1 MKKINFKDGINC
13 YPFIE
18 EHIEKNLYVKQDKNI
33 IVYVDSLPEK
43 KFEKKKNDIFIYIQ
57 VESYYVLS
65 HKMVHIWDYD
75 FDLVLAFKYNNKN
88 DNKNKK
94 NNVIK
99 FLPYNKVYWI
109 APTHDLKKNL
119 NLPFLKPIDYNI
131 KNKKCKVSM
140 LCGEKNW
147 APGHIFR
154 REIWLYQEKMNFDKN
169 FKYSEKYGDL
179 KLFIDNKKISHN
191 KDKTELFI
199 DSMFHIAIENNQA
212 TDYFTEKLIDCFVS
226 KTIPIYYGC
235 PNIGDYFDIRG
246 MIIVNDMND
255 IKNLNNFISEKF
267 YKDRLEFVEYNYLR
281 VLNRP
286 SFKEQ
291 FIQIMEKQFEINIEE
306 K

>member
-1 MKKINFKDGINC
+1 M
-13 YPFIE
+13 
-18 EHIEKNLYVKQDKNI
+18 
-33 IVYVDSLPEK
+33 
-43 KFEKKKNDIFIYIQ
+43 KKKNDIFIYIQ

-131 KNKKCKVSM
+131 KNKKCKVR
-140 LCGEKNW
+140 CYVVKNW
-147 APGHIFR
+147 APVIYL
-154 REIWLYQEKMNFDKN
+154 EEKYGYIKKNEFDKN

-179 KLFIDNKKISHN
+179 KLFVDNKKISHN

-199 DSMFHIAIENNQA
+199 DSMFHIAR
-212 TDYFTEKLIDCFVS
+212 K
-226 KTIPIYYGC
+226 
-235 PNIGDYFDIRG
+235 
-246 MIIVNDMND
+246 
-255 IKNLNNFISEKF
+255 
-267 YKDRLEFVEYNYLR
+267 
-281 VLNRP
+281 
-286 SFKEQ
+286 
-291 FIQIMEKQFEINIEE
+291 
-306 K
+306 